1 MENRLIALKVLLDT
15 LGIPDTIETIDD
27 RKRVQKAVY
36 LGQLSDV
43 NLGYRFGWY
52 VLGPYSPAL
61 TKDYFSLA
69 EAIASG
75 DKGYEGKEF
84 TPGVLGRIRRILP
97 LMRLLSRSLSSRR
110 TGWNWS
116 HRYIISGALSA
127 QIDRTRLKPCVGRSL
142 TFSRTPKTLK
152 QLSCK
157 RVSFPQ
163 NKPHEAIPGEASR

>member
-97 LMRLLSRSLSSRR
+97 LMRPPESVPLEQEDWLELVSSLHYLRRVVRSNRQDALETLRR
-110 TGWNWS
+110 
-116 HRYIISGALSA
+116 A
-127 QIDRTRLKPCVGRSL
+127 
-142 TFSRTPKTLK
+142 
-152 QLSCK
+152 
-157 RVSFPQ
+157 
-163 NKPHEAIPGEASR
+163 KPHLFPYAEDAETALMQAGQLPSEQAP

>member
-27 RKRVQKAVY
+27 RKRVQKAIY

-84 TPGVLGRIRRILP
+84 TPGVLGRIRRVLP
-97 LMRLLSRSLSSRR
+97 LMRPPESVPLEQEDWLELVSSLHYLRRVVRSDRQD
-110 TGWNWS
+110 
-116 HRYIISGALSA
+116 ALE
-127 QIDRTRLKPCVGRSL
+127 
-142 TFSRTPKTLK
+142 TLRK
-152 QLSCK
+152 A
-157 RVSFPQ
+157 
-163 NKPHEAIPGEASR
+163 KPHLLPYAEDAETALIQAGQLPSEQAP

>member
-97 LMRLLSRSLSSRR
+97 LMRPPKSVPLEQEDWLELVSSLHYLRRVVRSNRQDALETLRR
-110 TGWNWS
+110 
-116 HRYIISGALSA
+116 A
-127 QIDRTRLKPCVGRSL
+127 
-142 TFSRTPKTLK
+142 
-152 QLSCK
+152 
-157 RVSFPQ
+157 
-163 NKPHEAIPGEASR
+163 KPHLLPYAEDAERALIQAGQLPSEQAP